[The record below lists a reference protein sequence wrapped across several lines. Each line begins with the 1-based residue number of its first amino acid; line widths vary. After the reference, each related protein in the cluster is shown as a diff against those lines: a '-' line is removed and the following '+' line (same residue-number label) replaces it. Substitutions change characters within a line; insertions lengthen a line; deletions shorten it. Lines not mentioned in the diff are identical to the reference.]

1 MSRNRSASF
10 PVKPTRKPF
19 NVTARATVSTDY
31 NDIFRASDRIRYDTD
46 DDEYRTA
53 RLAYGVFK
61 VRSTAD
67 NKMRPSVTE
76 SCGTCKVLSDGF
88 STSVTAFRLE
98 SPPKDLTL
106 TWLNHST

>member
-1 MSRNRSASF
+1 MRRNRSANF

-19 NVTARATVSTDY
+19 NMTARATVSTDY

-53 RLAYGVFK
+53 RLAYGVCQSGH
-61 VRSTAD
+61 RAD
-67 NKMRPSVTE
+67 DKMRPSATE
-76 SCGTCKVLSDGF
+76 NYGTWKVLSDRF
-88 STSVTAFRLE
+88 SISVTTFRLE
-98 SPPKDLTL
+98 SRPKDLTL